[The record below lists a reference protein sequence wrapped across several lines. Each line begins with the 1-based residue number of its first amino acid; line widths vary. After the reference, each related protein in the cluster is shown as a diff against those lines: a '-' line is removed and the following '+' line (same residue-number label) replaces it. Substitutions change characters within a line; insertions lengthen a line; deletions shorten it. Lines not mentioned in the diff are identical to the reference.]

1 MMKIIKK
8 IVLVLFLGLTLT
20 FSGFAADA
28 GLSQGDKRRE
38 TPKAK
43 EKRKDQPKDN
53 KGDRDKGDRDKGDRD
68 RGSKDKKDKR
78 KND

>member
-1 MMKIIKK
+1 MKIIKK

-20 FSGFAADA
+20 FSGFATGAYP
-28 GLSQGDKRRE
+28 SQGDKRRE

-53 KGDRDKGDRDKGDRD
+53 KGDRDKGDRDRD
-68 RGSKDKKDKR
+68 RGGKDKKDKR

>member
-20 FSGFAADA
+20 FSGFATGAN
-28 GLSQGDKRRE
+28 LSQGDKRRE

-53 KGDRDKGDRDKGDRD
+53 KGDRDKGDRD
-68 RGSKDKKDKR
+68 RGGKDKKDKR